1 MSACTTADLAVTIFP
16 DVKARRAK
24 RVRLDWPEL
33 VRKLENLK
41 PAARKGACPLLKLAT
56 FGDQRTAQGAL
67 RSDQNLLRVYGVE
80 GDYDAGEV
88 GVDEAVRR
96 LERAQLRAVVYTS
109 PSHSDEKP
117 RWRVL
122 APLSKECP
130 PADRNRFLARV
141 NGALGGI
148 LASESF
154 ALSQTYYI
162 GPVEGRRYLVVPTFD
177 DPTEGR
183 CVDELDELDAIAA
196 MPAKAPNSGET
207 STSAD
212 GELLDAIRYGTKYHE
227 SLVSLAARYVGRG
240 MAPADATAALQA
252 LMDDVKPAGGDL
264 SRWQERRNEIPRI
277 VAGAAAKFTRPEGPK
292 PSSAERTAFVG
303 LQSFIA
309 GAAAP
314 RFIVRPAIQGGYLQA
329 LTALT
334 NAGKTAVAQA
344 MAVAVAADKPFAGL
358 PVSGGRVLYLCGENP
373 EDQRIRFLALCEQRG
388 VLPAKLEDRLLVRDG
403 ADRLG
408 GIVDEIVAQANA
420 IGDFALVVVDTS
432 AAFFSYEDEND
443 NVQARQHAQDCRRLT
458 QIAGGPAVLVL
469 CHPVK
474 GASAPDQL
482 QPRGGGGF
490 LNEIDTNLT
499 LWNDGEV
506 ATMHHT
512 KLRGPGFEPLA
523 FRFEGV
529 FVESVKDADGQPV
542 RSVVAVAL
550 TDDEEARWV
559 AKRTGEENAVL
570 LVMAQQPEASI
581 ADWARTLQWVGAAD
595 GQPLKSKVHRIL
607 TRLAADKLVA
617 RRRGR
622 WRITSA
628 GRDEAGR

>member
-1 MSACTTADLAVTIFP
+1 MTLQLTVFP
-16 DVKARRAK
+16 DVHARRAK
-24 RVRLDWPEL
+24 RVALDWPAL
-33 VRKLENLK
+33 VRRLEGLK
-41 PAARKGACPLLKLAT
+41 PAASKARCPLIKLGT
-56 FGDQRTAQGAL
+56 FGDQRTAAGSL
-67 RSDQNLLRVYGVE
+67 RSDHNLVRVFGVE
-80 GDYDAGEV
+80 GDYDDGAV
-88 GVDEAVRR
+88 SVDDAVLR
-96 LERAQLRAVVYTS
+96 LERAGLRALVYTS
-109 PSHSDEKP
+109 PSHTDDKP

-122 APLSKECP
+122 APLSREYP
-130 PADRNRFLARV
+130 PGERNRFLARV

-162 GPVEGRRYLVVPTFD
+162 GPVVDRKYLVVPTFD

-183 CVDELDELDAIAA
+183 CVDECDELDEIA
-196 MPAKAPNSGET
+196 MQPAKAPNGAET
-207 STSAD
+207 VAAAD
-212 GELLDAIRYGTKYHE
+212 TELLDAIRYGTKYHE

-252 LMDDVKPAGGDL
+252 LMDESKPAGPDL
-264 SRWQERRNEIPRI
+264 GRWQERRNEIPRI
-277 VAGAAAKFTRPEGPK
+277 VAGAAAKFTRPENPNAPAANG
-292 PSSAERTAFVG
+292 A
-303 LQSFIA
+303 SFIGLA
-309 GAAAP
+309 SFISAAAAP
-314 RFIVRPAIQGGYLQA
+314 RFVVRPAIQGGYLHA
-329 LTALT
+329 MTALT
-334 NAGKTAVAQA
+334 NHGKTALAQA
-344 MAVAVAADKPFAGL
+344 MAIAVGAEKPFAGL

-388 VLPAKLEDRLLVRDG
+388 IAPADLENRLYVRDG

-408 GIVDEIVAQANA
+408 GIVDEIIAQANA
-420 IGDFALVVVDTS
+420 VGEFALVVVDTS

-458 QIAGGPAVLVL
+458 QISGGPAVLVL

-474 GASAPDQL
+474 GAASPDQL

-506 ATMHHT
+506 ATLGHT

-529 FVESVKDADGQPV
+529 FVETVKDADGQPV

-550 TDDEEARWV
+550 TDDEEARWL

-570 LVMAQQPEASI
+570 MVVAQQPEASI
-581 ADWARTLQWVGAAD
+581 ADWARALQWVGAAD

-607 TRLAADKLVA
+607 SRLAADKLVA